1 MIKRIGRQAYQLLL
15 ASLLIGAIFVS
26 FQDPITFAQ
35 IVPEEPVLDGGGSG
49 AGGGGG
55 SDGKLCPDVTI
66 CGNFGCHP
74 KSIVDQ
80 TMVCS
85 RFLLDGA
92 PPGSSCPSPVNCR

>member
-1 MIKRIGRQAYQLLL
+1 MIKRIGRQAYQVLL

-26 FQDPITFAQ
+26 FQGSATFAQ
-35 IVPEEPVLDGGGSG
+35 IVPEEPVLIGDGG
-49 AGGGGG
+49 AVGGGGG
-55 SDGKLCPDVTI
+55 GKICPDVTI

-74 KSIVDQ
+74 KSIIDP

-85 RFLLDGA
+85 RYLLDGA